1 MCMRCRVCVCVC
13 SLCAVDMYDD
23 SEVEETGC
31 YTFKLHARKNTL
43 VLSAKSAMEAS
54 EWISALQDAIDS
66 CPTIQTITE
75 RVILEIIVRIN

>member
-1 MCMRCRVCVCVC
+1 
-13 SLCAVDMYDD
+13 MYDE

-43 VLSAKSAMEAS
+43 VLSAKTAMEAS

-66 CPTIQTITE
+66 CPAIQTITE
-75 RVILEIIVRIN
+75 RVILEIIVRLGVLEGGC